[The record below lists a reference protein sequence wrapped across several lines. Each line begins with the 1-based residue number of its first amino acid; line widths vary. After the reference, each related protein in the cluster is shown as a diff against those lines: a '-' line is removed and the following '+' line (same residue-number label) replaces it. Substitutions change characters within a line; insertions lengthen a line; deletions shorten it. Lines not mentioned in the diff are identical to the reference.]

1 MSKRPPTEPNSARRA
16 LYLSL
21 GCGVL
26 AALSAGVLLQRYQQE
41 VSGGERVL
49 VLRALKPIERGAA
62 LSDDAL
68 VAESVPASYVEAR
81 AVHASD
87 LAKVRGARTASA
99 LEPQD
104 TLLWSDL
111 SVSQERRDLSAL
123 VQPGSRAVTI
133 HAEVAGSGAEGALL
147 RPGDY
152 VDILAS
158 LTPGDAPQPERSPKL
173 VSVLLLQRVLVLAVG
188 AITDPQLL
196 RAALS
201 QDAARDLEGASL
213 TLSLKVEE
221 AQLLA
226 LAQERGKLSVLL
238 RQPDDARIL
247 DAAPEL
253 PVSNLFDSAFR
264 NELHRRRGVDARPVR
279 LTTTAVSP

>member
-1 MSKRPPTEPNSARRA
+1 MSKRPPTEPNPARRA
-16 LYLSL
+16 LYVSL
-21 GCGVL
+21 GCGLL
-26 AALSAGVLLQRYQQE
+26 AALSAGMLLQRYQQE

-49 VLRALKPIERGAA
+49 VLRAHKPIERGAA

-68 VAESVPASYVEAR
+68 VVESVPASYVEAR

-111 SVSQERRDLSAL
+111 AVSQERRDLSAL

-158 LTPGDAPQPERSPKL
+158 LVPGDPALNASPKL

-188 AITDPQLL
+188 AVTDPQLL

-201 QDAARDLEGASL
+201 QPGAAHDLEGAPL

-279 LTTTAVSP
+279 LTNTAVSP